1 MARGLKIAHE
11 RSNNEKADQ
20 SITNSQGG
28 VGGIPQWVTV
38 DGVKT
43 IKVQYRTDAG
53 ILHANAYIISQ
64 KGSKQFLVANATGAV
79 NGATHSNASVTV
91 ATLTAGADAA
101 NAAPAAG
108 ASTLTITGY
117 DTSSTPFYVSRITTK
132 HVYDFS
138 GNKYRYR
145 TNGSAST
152 STFAN
157 VASH

>member
-1 MARGLKIAHE
+1 MAKGLKIAHE
-11 RSNNEKADQ
+11 QASGVKSDQ

-43 IKVQYRTDAG
+43 IKVQYRTSAG
-53 ILHANAYIISQ
+53 VLHGNAYIITQ
-64 KGSKQFLVANATGAV
+64 KGAKQHLVANAVGAV

-101 NAAPAAG
+101 NAAPASG
-108 ASTLTITGY
+108 ASTMTITGY
-117 DTSSTPFYVSRITTK
+117 NTSNAAFYVSRITTK

-145 TNGSAST
+145 TNGSVAT

-157 VASH
+157 VVSH